1 MWAVGR
7 AAFVR
12 KEHGSWTGFR
22 WHVGEAMTRPL
33 GARGDPLWLV
43 DWSDEEDHQFR
54 AAWRAAGISAR
65 VLRARPLGPTVG
77 TAFHW
82 LRSWPTY
89 LWLAERGL
97 REASTDAIVAWQPLA
112 GAVAG
117 LLRRRRAQRL
127 LILNPIL
134 QEGDST
140 ARQRMILSGLQRA
153 DSIVMYSRS
162 ARKMGVELGLDPGK
176 LRYVPLGVNARRQ
189 RASRPG
195 TYFLAAGQDY
205 RDWATLAEAV
215 TPLDVVVKVA
225 GLPTRSHA
233 DTLQMVHPKDHR
245 AFLDLL
251 EGAAALVVPL
261 QGGDRQAGQLAILDA
276 MSLGRAVIATR
287 GMGTEDYV
295 TPKTGILVPPR
306 DPVALREAIVALRD
320 PELARIMGEA
330 ALTAAQKTFSLER
343 FVRTIDA
350 EARSGP
356 PVKGSTES

>member
-1 MWAVGR
+1 
-7 AAFVR
+7 
-12 KEHGSWTGFR
+12 
-22 WHVGEAMTRPL
+22 MTEPV
-33 GARGDPLWLV
+33 GARGDPLWLA
-43 DWSDEEDHQFR
+43 DWSDEEDAQFR
-54 AAWRAAGISAR
+54 AALRAAGISAR

-77 TAFHW
+77 TALHR

-97 REASTDAIVAWQPLA
+97 REASTGSVVAWQPLA

-127 LILNPIL
+127 LVLNPIL
-134 QEGDST
+134 HKGDSS
-140 ARQRMILSGLQRA
+140 ARQRMILSGLRRA

-162 ARKMGVELGLDPGK
+162 ACEMGVALWLDPGK

-225 GLPTRSHA
+225 GLRTRSGA
-233 DTLQMVHPKDHR
+233 DALQVVHPKDHR

-261 QGGDRQAGQLAILDA
+261 RGGDRQAGQLAILDA

-295 TPKTGILVPPR
+295 TPETGILVPPR
-306 DPVALREAIVALRD
+306 DPLALREAIVALRD

-330 ALTAAQKTFSLER
+330 ALAAAQKTFSLER
-343 FVRTIDA
+343 FVRAIDA
-350 EARSGP
+350 EARGGR
-356 PVKGSTES
+356 PVKRLTDS

>member
-1 MWAVGR
+1 VRR
-7 AAFVR
+7 AASVR
-12 KEHGSWTGFR
+12 KEHGPWTGFR

-43 DWSDEEDHQFR
+43 DWSDEEDDQFR
-54 AAWRAAGISAR
+54 AAWRAAGIRAR

-77 TAFHW
+77 TALHR

-97 REASTDAIVAWQPLA
+97 REATGAIVAWQPLA

-134 QEGDST
+134 QKGDSS
-140 ARQRMILSGLQRA
+140 ARQRLILTGLQRA

-162 ARKMGVELGLDPGK
+162 ARETGVALGLDPGK

-189 RASRPG
+189 RGSRPG

-205 RDWATLAEAV
+205 RDWATLAEAI
-215 TPLDVVVKVA
+215 TPLDIVVKVA
-225 GLPTRSHA
+225 SLRMRSHA
-233 DTLQMVHPKDHR
+233 DALQIVRPKDRR

-251 EGAAALVVPL
+251 EGAAAVVVPL

-295 TPKTGILVPPR
+295 TPQTGILVPPR

-320 PELARIMGEA
+320 PDLARTMGEA

-350 EARSGP
+350 EARS
-356 PVKGSTES
+356 SHR

>member
-1 MWAVGR
+1 M
-7 AAFVR
+7 
-12 KEHGSWTGFR
+12 TG
-22 WHVGEAMTRPL
+22 PL
-33 GARGDPLWLV
+33 DALGDPLWLV
-43 DWSDEEDHQFR
+43 DWSDEEDDQFR

-77 TAFHW
+77 TALHR

-97 REASTDAIVAWQPLA
+97 REAGTGAVVAWQPLA

-134 QEGDST
+134 QRGDSS
-140 ARQRMILSGLQRA
+140 ARQRMILSGLRRA

-162 ARKMGVELGLDPGK
+162 ARKMGVALGLDPGK

-225 GLPTRSHA
+225 GLRTRSHA
-233 DTLQMVHPKDHR
+233 DALQIAHPKDRR

-295 TPKTGILVPPR
+295 TPDTGILVPPR

-320 PELARIMGEA
+320 PERARIMGEA
-330 ALTAAQKTFSLER
+330 ALTAAQNTFSLER
-343 FVRTIDA
+343 FVRTVDA
-350 EARSGP
+350 EARGGR
-356 PVKGSTES
+356 PVRRSTER